1 MILAMIL
8 IFVLGYVFIALEHK
22 VRIDKAAVALVM
34 CGLLW
39 TVYSLWAST
48 SSPTTSPRATS
59 AS

>member
-22 VRIDKAAVALVM
+22 VRIDKAAIALVM

-39 TVYSLWAST
+39 TV
-48 SSPTTSPRATS
+48 
-59 AS
+59 